1 VYLISTNPHQFKQW
15 FIDKD
20 FFGSASIKKVLP
32 VLIPELNYKE
42 MDVLD
47 GLKARRLWM
56 KTVLEDKNN
65 ENREEIIKNL
75 IDYCT
80 LDTFAMVRI
89 LEELKK
95 I

>member
-1 VYLISTNPHQFKQW
+1 
-15 FIDKD
+15 
-20 FFGSASIKKVLP
+20 
-32 VLIPELNYKE
+32 